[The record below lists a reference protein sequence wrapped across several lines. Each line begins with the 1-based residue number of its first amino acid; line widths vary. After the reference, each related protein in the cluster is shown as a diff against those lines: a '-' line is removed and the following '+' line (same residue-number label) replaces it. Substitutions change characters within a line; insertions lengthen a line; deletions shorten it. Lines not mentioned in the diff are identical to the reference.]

1 MEIVVLGTGS
11 ADGWPNAF
19 CRCASCADA
28 RARGLR
34 RSPTCALVDGRL
46 LLDCG
51 PHLEAQAS
59 AADADLADVRT
70 LLVTHA
76 HHDHLDPAF
85 LMHRGWVTDAPLT
98 IAGPPAVIEGCRH
111 WLAPDQDAV
120 TLVELAAGDEVVLDG
135 YRVRALPAE
144 HHAFGPCL
152 LSAVEGTDGS
162 LLYATDTG
170 PWVDAAAA
178 HLAGLRFD
186 VVLMEE
192 TFGERTDLGSGHL
205 HLPGFAAELDALRA
219 LRCVDEATTVAA
231 VHLSH
236 HNPPYAELRAH
247 LAELGAHL
255 VPDGARL
262 WA

>member
-1 MEIVVLGTGS
+1 MLGTGS

-46 LLDCG
+46 LLDAG
-51 PHLEAQAS
+51 PHLEAQVF
-59 AADADLADVRT
+59 AADADLTGVRT
-70 LLVTHA
+70 VLVTHA
-76 HHDHLDPAF
+76 HHDHLDPSF
-85 LMHRGWVTDAPLT
+85 LQHRGWVSDDPLT
-98 IAGPPAVIEGCRH
+98 VAGPPAVVETCRP
-111 WLAPDQDAV
+111 WLDPEQTAV
-120 TLVELAAGDEVVLDG
+120 NLVELTAGDDVVLDG
-135 YRVRALPAE
+135 YRVRALPAA
-144 HHAFGPCL
+144 HHAFVPCL
-152 LSAVEGTDGS
+152 LYAVSDASGS
-162 LLYATDTG
+162 LLYATDTAA
-170 PWVDAAAA
+170 WVDAAAP
-178 HLAGLRFD
+178 LLEGLRFD

-219 LRCVDEATTVAA
+219 LGCVDARTQVAA

-236 HNPPYAELRAH
+236 HNPPYAELRTR
-247 LAELGAHL
+247 LGAVGAQL

-262 WA
+262 WT